1 MDKKLRFY
9 NIKNIGKSLTDS
21 ALSGGGTI
29 LFPYFLF
36 VIVIGLSGVIG
47 EMSFGA
53 GQSGRTGAYFH
64 FPAQSVPDHAGKQYP
79 NHVFFVAVLFA
90 GISSLINLFE
100 APIAAMEQQFGLS
113 RRISVSLIV
122 ALAFLSGICIQ
133 GIVADRMDYPS
144 ISAPWA
150 PVLQALCSSGYM
162 DGILCR
168 VR

>member
-1 MDKKLRFY
+1 MGLANQGGPGLIFIFLPNLFQAMPGS
-9 NIKNIGKSLTDS
+9 NILI
-21 ALSGGGTI
+21 I
-29 LFPYFLF
+29 
-36 VIVIGLSGVIG
+36 
-47 EMSFGA
+47 
-53 GQSGRTGAYFH
+53 
-64 FPAQSVPDHAGKQYP
+64 
-79 NHVFFVAVLFA
+79 VFFVAVLFA
-90 GISSLINLFE
+90 GISSMINLFE
-100 APIAAMEQQFGLS
+100 APIAAMEQQLGLS